1 MAIKEIAAA
10 AAAAREAQLELKPV
24 LEPFDNACLK
34 DRRIFVTGASSGLGR
49 AAAVAFAQKGA
60 KLILT
65 GRDSARLSQTQEM
78 LSGSGHSAIPGAMG
92 DADSAAELLKNAAR
106 QEGSVDGIFHAAGSF
121 SVLPVKVTKQRHLG
135 EAFGASVFG
144 AFGIARAAANRTVL
158 SDGGSIVFMSS
169 VAGERASSGLTA
181 YAGAKAAI
189 SGLSRSLAA
198 ELAPRRIRV
207 NVITASTIET
217 EMHDRTLSNA
227 DMDYVEMNRIRHPL
241 GFGKPADVTNAALFL
256 LSDASRWVT
265 GSALTVD
272 GGYLA

>member
-10 AAAAREAQLELKPV
+10 AAAARESQLELKPA
-24 LEPFDNACLK
+24 LQPFDDRCLQG
-34 DRRIFVTGASSGLGR
+34 RVVLVTGASSGLGR
-49 AAAVAFAQKGA
+49 AAAIALSQKGA
-60 KLILT
+60 KLIVT
-65 GRDSARLSQTQEM
+65 GRDADRLSQTRDM
-78 LSGSGHSAIPGAMG
+78 LTGADHEALLGVIG
-92 DADSAAELLKNAAR
+92 DADSAAELVKSAAR
-106 QEGSVDGIFHAAGSF
+106 AVGVIDGIFHAAGSF
-121 SVLPVKVTKQRHLG
+121 SVLPVKVTKQRHLE

-189 SGLSRSLAA
+189 SGLCRSLAA

-207 NVITASTIET
+207 NMIVASTIET
-217 EMHDRTLSNA
+217 EMHERTLSNA
-227 DMDYVEMNRIRHPL
+227 DMDYVEMNRARHPL
-241 GFGKPADVTNAALFL
+241 GFGRPADVTNAALFL